1 MGTRV
6 VAFAGR
12 AVSVNYR
19 GRAAWRLVHF
29 LFRDLPP
36 AKGRLPHVTFSL
48 GPGES
53 PGHLAFRRN
62 DEVISPDSTP
72 GAAADLLISE
82 AIYHLAD
89 RASGGLVMHA
99 AAVASPAGAVLLPGK
114 SGAGKSTL
122 TAWLLR
128 RGFRY
133 LTDELV
139 YIPAGT
145 RRLHA
150 LTRPVHIK
158 HPALQVVHDFTPALK
173 RHESRLVTSPQATLI
188 PHRLLNRRHVANRAR
203 LARIVFPEF
212 QRGADFELTRL
223 SPAQAGMALMGCL
236 INARNLAGH
245 GFPETSRVA
254 RLAPAWRLVYGDIGQ
269 LVQFLR
275 VLYCNT
281 D

>member
-1 MGTRV
+1 MRV
-6 VAFAGR
+6 DW
-12 AVSVNYR
+12 R
-19 GRAAWRLVHF
+19 GRAAARLVNF
-29 LFRDLPP
+29 LFRDMPP
-36 AKGRLPHVTFSL
+36 ARSAAPHVKLTL
-48 GPGES
+48 LPGAKPDRFE
-53 PGHLAFRRN
+53 LQRN
-62 DEVISPDSTP
+62 DETLSADCTP
-72 GAAADLLISE
+72 GAAVDLLISE
-82 AIYHLAD
+82 AIFHLAD
-89 RASGGLVMHA
+89 RATGGMVIHA
-99 AAVASPAGAVLLPGK
+99 AAVAAPAGAVLLPGK

-158 HPALQVVHDFTPALK
+158 HPALPVVHGFTPALK

-245 GFPETSRVA
+245 GFPEASRVA
-254 RLAPAWRLVYGDIGQ
+254 RLAPAWRLVYGAVEQ
-269 LVQFLR
+269 LDERLLSLFP
-275 VLYCNT
+275 
-281 D
+281 